1 MKESIEIDERK
12 TTERGKKR
20 PLPEGLPYLVTG
32 AVFFILSMLLPVY
45 RMWGLVTAVVIGA
58 VAGIGLAAV
67 RKKQLA
73 ELPPETPQ
81 TQRTQELSNNLD
93 EGSRK
98 LQQIKTAIKNPEVQ
112 EILGS
117 IAETLC
123 KLADNLEKNP
133 EDRSRIRKVAVH
145 YVPRIIAL
153 AENYRNLEAQGIDG
167 KNITASMKD
176 LEAGLG
182 KIDTGLKQYLDDMF
196 EDDKTGIAIDLEV
209 LTQMMSRD
217 GKAGGETEKVN
228 QMDFSDL

>member
-12 TTERGKKR
+12 TAERRKKR
-20 PLPEGLPYLVTG
+20 PLPAGLPYLVTG
-32 AVFFILSMLLPVY
+32 AVFFILSLLLPVY
-45 RMWGLVTAVVIGA
+45 RMWGLVTAAVIGA

-98 LQQIKTAIKNPEVQ
+98 LQQISDKIKKAEVQ
-112 EILGS
+112 EVLGS
-117 IAETLC
+117 IAETLR

-145 YVPRIIAL
+145 YVPRINEL
-153 AENYRNLEAQGIDG
+153 AEDYRNLEAQGIDG

-176 LEAGLG
+176 LEAGLK

>member
-1 MKESIEIDERK
+1 MKESIERDERK
-12 TTERGKKR
+12 TADRRKKR
-20 PLPEGLPYLVTG
+20 PLPAGLPYLVTG
-32 AVFFILSMLLPVY
+32 AVFFILSLLLPVY

-58 VAGIGLAAV
+58 VAGIGLAVV

-81 TQRTQELSNNLD
+81 TRRTQELSNNLD

-98 LQQIKTAIKNPEVQ
+98 LQQLKTTIKNPEVR
-112 EILGS
+112 EVLGS
-117 IAETLC
+117 IAETLR

-145 YVPRIIAL
+145 YVPRIIEL
-153 AENYRNLEAQGIDG
+153 AEDYRNLEAQGIDG
-167 KNITASMKD
+167 KNITASMKV
-176 LEAGLG
+176 
-182 KIDTGLKQYLDDMF
+182 DTGLKQYLDDMF

>member
-1 MKESIEIDERK
+1 M
-12 TTERGKKR
+12 
-20 PLPEGLPYLVTG
+20 
-32 AVFFILSMLLPVY
+32 
-45 RMWGLVTAVVIGA
+45 
-58 VAGIGLAAV
+58 
-67 RKKQLA
+67 
-73 ELPPETPQ
+73 
-81 TQRTQELSNNLD
+81 QELSNNLD

-98 LQQIKTAIKNPEVQ
+98 LQQISDKIKKAEVQ
-112 EILGS
+112 EVLGS
-117 IAETLC
+117 IAETLR

-145 YVPRIIAL
+145 YVPRIIEL
-153 AENYRNLEAQGIDG
+153 AEDYRNLEAQGIDG

>member
-1 MKESIEIDERK
+1 M
-12 TTERGKKR
+12 
-20 PLPEGLPYLVTG
+20 TG
-32 AVFFILSMLLPVY
+32 AVFFILSLLLPVY
-45 RMWGLVTAVVIGA
+45 RMWGLVTAAVIGA

-81 TQRTQELSNNLD
+81 THGTQELSNNLV
-93 EGSRK
+93 EGSRN
-98 LQQIKTAIKNPEVQ
+98 LQQISDKIKKAEVQ
-112 EILGS
+112 EVLGS
-117 IAETLC
+117 IAETLR

-145 YVPRIIAL
+145 YVPRINEL
-153 AENYRNLEAQGIDG
+153 AEDYRNLEAQGIDG

-176 LEAGLG
+176 LEAGLK